1 MTQVRVGRGQC
12 HLAKLVKVKLLVLC
26 AIVLSNDI
34 VGVGHARAQIVLAHE
49 VVELRDADLTVATP
63 IEVLEKLHWL
73 EIRVTAQVLPLH
85 LNLHAMRG
93 DKRAISLKSESKK
106 KTTPQKKKRSEKLT
120 MFSLVA
126 KSRNTVVTRRSTVYE
141 EPPDEEE

>member
-1 MTQVRVGRGQC
+1 M
-12 HLAKLVKVKLLVLC
+12 AKLVKVKLLVLC

>member
-1 MTQVRVGRGQC
+1 MTQVRVGRGQR

-34 VGVGHARAQIVLAHE
+34 VSVGHARAQIVLAHE

-63 IEVLEKLHWL
+63 IEVLEKLHRL

-106 KTTPQKKKRSEKLT
+106 KTTPQKK
-120 MFSLVA
+120 
-126 KSRNTVVTRRSTVYE
+126 
-141 EPPDEEE
+141 EEERETYDVFIGCQVTEHCSDKAIDCI

>member
-1 MTQVRVGRGQC
+1 MTQVRVGRGQR

-34 VGVGHARAQIVLAHE
+34 VSVGHARAQIVLAHE
-49 VVELRDADLTVATP
+49 VVELRDANLTVATP
-63 IEVLEKLHWL
+63 IEVLEKLHRL

-106 KTTPQKKKRSEKLT
+106 KTTPQKKKRREKLT